1 MRGMR
6 QRPAMPR
13 GRVADLFTLV
23 ELLVVIAIIAILASL
38 LLPALR
44 GAKESANSV
53 ACLGNCRQLALAAL
67 SYADAFNSYLPP
79 SYSYTLYNGTWDPPT
94 SWNEY
99 LTINGF
105 VPPQGGDSYPHYA
118 GGIFLCP
125 SYRKA
130 DHYSGRWPLY
140 GMNVYLTGHVPTGGS
155 GWDRLPQKSTVIQSP
170 AGCLMLAER
179 ASYEEVQPMG
189 WNVWEEQTLWQR
201 KPSDSVAMTARHK
214 AGGNTVWFDGHAS
227 YIKNLRFA
235 YLHNS
240 NGGTLSSAQLRPIW
254 FGRNPGDSDLCGY

>member
-105 VPPQGGDSYPHYA
+105 VPPKAVIPILIMPGGFFCA
-118 GGIFLCP
+118 
-125 SYRKA
+125 R
-130 DHYSGRWPLY
+130 
-140 GMNVYLTGHVPTGGS
+140 PTGRPTITAAAG
-155 GWDRLPQKSTVIQSP
+155 RST
-170 AGCLMLAER
+170 A
-179 ASYEEVQPMG
+179 
-189 WNVWEEQTLWQR
+189 
-201 KPSDSVAMTARHK
+201 
-214 AGGNTVWFDGHAS
+214 
-227 YIKNLRFA
+227 
-235 YLHNS
+235 
-240 NGGTLSSAQLRPIW
+240 
-254 FGRNPGDSDLCGY
+254 